1 MGAVAR
7 SKVLAGLAGAGA
19 LALGLGACGGG
30 SGDGGSTGGTS
41 GGVSVVATTTVLGD
55 VARQVVECGGG
66 EVRTLMPVGADPH
79 DFSPSSADITEM
91 VRADL
96 VIANG
101 LGLEESLQSALASA
115 ADDGARVL
123 ELAPLLD
130 PLPFGE
136 DGHEAEETAADEAA
150 TEDDH
155 GAEDPHVWLDASR
168 MATGASLIGAELA
181 DVTGDDAYATCGEEV
196 SAALMETDAE
206 VRDILAAVPADER
219 ILVTD
224 HDAFGYFAD
233 AYDFEV
239 AGVVI
244 PGGSTLAQPSSSE
257 LAALAQTVRDTGVR
271 AIFANTANPTALV
284 DALANE
290 VGGDVEV
297 IALYEGSLGPEGS
310 GAETY
315 QDMMRTNAQ
324 LIADGLTGATG

>member
-7 SKVLAGLAGAGA
+7 SRVLAGVAGAGA

-30 SGDGGSTGGTS
+30 SGGDGSTGGPS
-41 GGVSVVATTTVLGD
+41 DGVSVVATTTVLGD

-101 LGLEESLQSALASA
+101 LGLEEGLESALASA

-136 DGHEAEETAADEAA
+136 DGHADEEEAADDAA
-150 TEDDH
+150 EDGH
-155 GAEDPHVWLDASR
+155 GSEDPHVWLDVQR

-181 DVTGDDAYATCGEEV
+181 DVTGDDAYATCGQEV
-196 SAALMETDAE
+196 SAALTETDAQ
-206 VRDILAAVPADER
+206 VRDVLAAIPAGER

-290 VGGDVEV
+290 VGGDIEV

-315 QDMMRTNAQ
+315 QDMMLTNAR